1 MATMNILDRF
11 LPDLWYSP
19 SDVLLRASEVFIWQ
33 HVRLVSP
40 SLDIGC
46 GDGDMSRRIFSFPAQ
61 IDVGID
67 LQKPSSSVL
76 YRQML
81 QADATKLP
89 FKNSNFNTVISNS
102 TFEHIKNDT
111 QAVSEVARVLKPG
124 GKFYLT
130 APTPRLR
137 PFLSD
142 QINARVAHLHY
153 RSAKDWQKLLA
164 KNNFVLTNVN
174 YYFPSES
181 VAVWIKLFKLATAKV
196 YHRELWSY
204 LKDSPYGRLFSSN
217 LISKLQGIYLQKYI
231 STSFS
236 EEGTWQFIT
245 AVKK

>member
-1 MATMNILDRF
+1 MKMNTLDRF

-19 SDVLLRASEVFIWQ
+19 SDALLRASEVFIWQ
-33 HVRLVSP
+33 KIKLDSP

-46 GDGDMSRRIFSFPAQ
+46 GDGDISRRIFSFPAP

-67 LQKPSSSVL
+67 LQKPKPSAL
-76 YRQML
+76 YRQIL

-89 FKNSNFNTVISNS
+89 FKNSSFQTVISNS
-102 TFEHIKNDT
+102 TFEHIKADT
-111 QAVSEVARVLKPG
+111 KAVSEVARVLKPG

-130 APTPRLR
+130 VPTPRWR

-164 KNNFVLTNVN
+164 KNNLVLKKVE
-174 YYFPSES
+174 YYFPPAS
-181 VAVWIKLFKLATAKV
+181 VSAWLLLFKLATCKI

-204 LKDSPYGRLFSSN
+204 LKDSPFGLLFPSSF
-217 LISKLQGIYLQKYI
+217 ISQVLKIYLSRYI
-231 STSFS
+231 ATGFS
-236 EEGTWQFIT
+236 KDGTWQFIT